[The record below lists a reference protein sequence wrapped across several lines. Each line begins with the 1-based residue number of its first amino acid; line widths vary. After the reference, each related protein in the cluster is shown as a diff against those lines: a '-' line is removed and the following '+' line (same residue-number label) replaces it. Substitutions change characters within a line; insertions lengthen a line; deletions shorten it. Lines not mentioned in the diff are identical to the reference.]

1 MVEPVT
7 LTLAA
12 IAAAVGVVV
21 TGGVLI
27 ARNWEQI
34 KEFFIRAIKEY
45 VDDLNKAWDEWDN
58 KEENLPYVVVFL
70 GEKIV
75 NGMVKFTTQIYN
87 KNKEE
92 KYNVRTTEVE
102 VEENEVPQDIL
113 DKLIRH
119 KGQKTDITEDMEKE
133 LPLLTLS

>member
-45 VDDLNKAWDEWDN
+45 VDDLKKAWDEWDK